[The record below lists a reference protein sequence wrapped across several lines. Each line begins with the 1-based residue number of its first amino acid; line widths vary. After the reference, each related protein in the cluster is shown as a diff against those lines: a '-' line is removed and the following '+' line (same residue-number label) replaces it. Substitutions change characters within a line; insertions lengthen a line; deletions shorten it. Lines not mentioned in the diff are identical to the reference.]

1 MIFIPLETGNMKC
14 AEVLSVLDDFFD
26 QELPTQEQK
35 LVEIHLQQCA
45 SCQALYQ
52 SLQGLRK
59 CVQALPQPNPPP
71 FLESAIL
78 RELQQQKTP
87 SYAKHAAGFRFFAAA
102 IVLVGVTIFI
112 SSPLLTPRS
121 KASMSS
127 PTSTIAK
134 SEESVYEN
142 TLEKESDMGIATGSA
157 QPENREPSVAETNR
171 SRKHPQKAKKTD
183 KLDGDSAKSLE
194 TANTVEDEMFEE
206 EEEEGHEEQ
215 HYQQEKMNVKSEKKD
230 LAQTL
235 DHFNDELKKLQG
247 GPIAFE
253 EQAVTEQ
260 KAGSLRNPD
269 VVSPTNTAQLSVK
282 LEKESR
288 GELKSKDQKQ
298 NLPISFEGSSE
309 ELRALVKNYDGIL
322 LQETPSKMVISLQA
336 EFFDDFT
343 KNVVSRQESSSL
355 ETLFFWLPKSDKT
368 SISLFLVPS
377 TTPPMKV
384 AEESKMNEVAE
395 DASNKK

>member
-1 MIFIPLETGNMKC
+1 MKC

-45 SCQALYQ
+45 SCQAPYQ

-78 RELQQQKTP
+78 RELQLQKTP

-102 IVLVGVTIFI
+102 IVLIGVTIFI
-112 SSPLLTPRS
+112 SSPLLTPRP

-127 PTSTIAK
+127 PSTIAK
-134 SEESVYEN
+134 SKERSYEN
-142 TLEKESDMGIATGSA
+142 TLEKESDMGIAAGSA
-157 QPENREPSVAETNR
+157 QPENKVPSVAEANR
-171 SRKHPQKAKKTD
+171 SRKHPQKAKKAGR
-183 KLDGDSAKSLE
+183 LDGDPAKSVE
-194 TANTVEDEMFEE
+194 TANAVEEYEMFAEEDEEDY
-206 EEEEGHEEQ
+206 EEQ
-215 HYQQEKMNVKSEKKD
+215 HAQQEKMNVKSKKKD
-230 LAQTL
+230 IAQTS
-235 DHFNDELKKLQG
+235 DHFSDELKKLQG

-260 KAGSLRNPD
+260 KAGNSRNPD
-269 VVSPTNTAQLSVK
+269 VVSPTSIAKSSVK
-282 LEKESR
+282 SEKESR
-288 GELKSKDQKQ
+288 RELKSEDQKQ
-298 NLPISFEGSSE
+298 NIPISFEGSSE
-309 ELRALVKNYDGIL
+309 ELRALVETYDGIF

-343 KNVVSRQESSSL
+343 KNVVSRQEPRSL
-355 ETLFFWLPKSDKT
+355 ETLFFWLPESDKT
-368 SISLFLVPS
+368 PISLFLVPS

-384 AEESKMNEVAE
+384 AEESKMNEAAG
-395 DASNKK
+395 DASDKK